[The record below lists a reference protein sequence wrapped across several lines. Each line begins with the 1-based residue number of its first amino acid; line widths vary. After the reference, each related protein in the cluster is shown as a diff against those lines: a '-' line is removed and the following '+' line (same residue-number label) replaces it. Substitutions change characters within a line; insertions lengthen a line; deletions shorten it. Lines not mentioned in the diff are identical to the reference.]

1 MKSIKSCV
9 VELIDEEILSPLYP
23 NETNEEFIERI
34 CELCLD
40 EIEAKKGFAPMGFGT
55 DVVGEIELEATEVFR
70 AKTYGHYN
78 LAAYRQHHLKK
89 RLA

>member
-9 VELIDEEILSPLYP
+9 VELIDEEILSHLYP
-23 NETNEEFIERI
+23 HETNEQFIERI

-40 EIEAKKGFAPMGFGT
+40 EIEAKKGFSPMGFGI
-55 DVVGEIELEATEVFR
+55 DVVDEIELEATEVFQ

-78 LAAYRQHHLKK
+78 LAEYRKHHLKK
-89 RLA
+89 RLG